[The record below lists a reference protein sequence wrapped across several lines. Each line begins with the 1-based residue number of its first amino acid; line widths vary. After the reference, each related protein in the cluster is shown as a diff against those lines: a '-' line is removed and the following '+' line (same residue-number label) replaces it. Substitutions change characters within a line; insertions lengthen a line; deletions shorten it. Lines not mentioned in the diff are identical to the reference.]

1 MPIWRSGWKPDGQDE
16 LEFLISS
23 NAGEEPKPLAKI
35 ASGGELSRVM
45 LSIKNVL
52 AQKDRVGTAVF
63 DEIDTGVSGKAAQK
77 IGQKLQEVSC
87 NRQVICVTHLAQVA
101 VYADHHLLI
110 EKSEEDGRTY
120 TRIKPLDRQGRVDY
134 GDFVRLIRPNTKAIV
149 CTHASNLTGNIL
161 DVGRIGKIAH
171 EHGLML
177 FVDASQTAG
186 CLPIDMAKLSIDVLC
201 FTGHKGLLGPQGT
214 GGLCVGEGVELKPFK
229 RGGSGVHS
237 YERRQ
242 PMEYPTRLEA
252 GTLNSHSL
260 AGLGAA
266 LKWIEETGV
275 ETIARHEQQL
285 TLRFY
290 EGVRQIDGVT
300 VYGDFVSPHA
310 GIVSLNV
317 RDYDSGAVA
326 DALSTNYGIATRA
339 GAHCA
344 PRMHQALGTVEQGA
358 VRFSFGYFTTPD
370 EVDAAIQAV
379 EEIASLP

>member
-1 MPIWRSGWKPDGQDE
+1 M
-16 LEFLISS
+16 
-23 NAGEEPKPLAKI
+23 
-35 ASGGELSRVM
+35 
-45 LSIKNVL
+45 
-52 AQKDRVGTAVF
+52 
-63 DEIDTGVSGKAAQK
+63 
-77 IGQKLQEVSC
+77 
-87 NRQVICVTHLAQVA
+87 
-101 VYADHHLLI
+101 
-110 EKSEEDGRTY
+110 
-120 TRIKPLDRQGRVDY
+120 
-134 GDFVRLIRPNTKAIV
+134 
-149 CTHASNLTGNIL
+149 
-161 DVGRIGKIAH
+161 
-171 EHGLML
+171 
-177 FVDASQTAG
+177 
-186 CLPIDMAKLSIDVLC
+186 
-201 FTGHKGLLGPQGT
+201 
-214 GGLCVGEGVELKPFK
+214 GEGVELKPFK

-252 GTLNSHSL
+252 GTLNSHGL

-275 ETIARHEQQL
+275 ATIARHEQQL

-358 VRFSFGYFTTPD
+358 VRFSFGYFTTPE